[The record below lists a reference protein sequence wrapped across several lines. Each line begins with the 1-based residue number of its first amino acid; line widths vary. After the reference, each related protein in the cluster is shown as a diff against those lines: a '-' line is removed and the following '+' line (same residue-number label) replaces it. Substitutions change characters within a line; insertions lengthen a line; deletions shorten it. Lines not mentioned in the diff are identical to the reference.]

1 MDSKATVKTE
11 TGSAHK
17 NYGNDTNRNLYDL
30 NMRIIKIEK
39 QLQRIENIVTS
50 MNAALTTNNKQAL
63 TTALVK
69 KKTMILASGIRTSF
83 NKIIII
89 PIIFILCTL
98 RH

>member
-50 MNAALTTNNKQAL
+50 MNAALTTNNKA
-63 TTALVK
+63 
-69 KKTMILASGIRTSF
+69 GIDNSTSEEEDDD
-83 NKIIII
+83 ISIGY
-89 PIIFILCTL
+89 
-98 RH
+98 